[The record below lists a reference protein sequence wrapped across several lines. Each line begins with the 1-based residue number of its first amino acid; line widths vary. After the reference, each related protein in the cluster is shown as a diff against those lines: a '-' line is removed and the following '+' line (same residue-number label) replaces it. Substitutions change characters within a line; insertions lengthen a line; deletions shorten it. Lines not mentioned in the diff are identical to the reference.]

1 MTRPGP
7 EHDTEGEAF
16 DTIED
21 RAFRKLVALVV
32 DDSATQRKLLK
43 LMLKKWNFDV
53 VEAEDGEQAL
63 AILKDREIDFVI
75 SDWVMPGLSGPE
87 LCRAVR
93 ALDQSRYTYFM
104 LLTSKT
110 AKEEVASG
118 LDAGAD
124 DFLSKP
130 MDMGEMHAR
139 LRAGQRLLSMQ
150 QDLVDKNR
158 HITEAFDRLHA
169 VYQSIEQ
176 DLASA
181 ARLQAAL
188 IPDRQ
193 SYCGPVRFGR
203 IYQPSKHVGGDLV
216 GFFKLSDSRIAAY
229 AIDVSGH
236 GVSSAL
242 MTARLSHFFNSQQLD
257 ENIAIRRLP
266 SGEFTPRDPASI
278 TAELNVRMQA
288 EADTDLYFTMIFAD
302 INLDSGLT
310 RFCQAGQPP
319 PAIVRASGK
328 VEFVGTGGPPV
339 GLMPDMAYET
349 SVVRLNPGDRMLLYS
364 DGITE
369 CEDADGNM
377 LEEAGLQRLLD
388 RYRGYEEC
396 ETLERALKDLASF
409 NGSARFDD
417 DISALL
423 FTIP

>member
-1 MTRPGP
+1 MNQQQFL
-7 EHDTEGEAF
+7 HDSAGDALDDAEN
-16 DTIED
+16 

-32 DDSATQRKLLK
+32 DDSAAQRKLLK
-43 LMLKKWNFDV
+43 MTLKKWNFEV
-53 VEAEDGEQAL
+53 IEAEDGEQAL
-63 AILKDREIDFVI
+63 AIAQDREIDFII
-75 SDWVMPGLSGPE
+75 SDWVMPGMSGPD

-93 ALDQSRYTYFM
+93 ALEQTQYTYFM

-130 MDMGEMHAR
+130 MDVGEMHAR
-139 LRAGQRLLSMQ
+139 LRAGQRLLTMQ
-150 QDLVDKNR
+150 EDLVDKNR
-158 HITEAFDRLHA
+158 RITEAFDRLNT
-169 VYQSIEQ
+169 VYQSIER

-181 ARLQAAL
+181 ARLQQAL

-203 IYQPSKHVGGDLV
+203 LYQPSNHVGGDLV
-216 GFFKLSDSRIAAY
+216 GFFKFSDSRIAAY

-242 MTARLSHFFNSQQLD
+242 MTARLSNFFNAQRLD

-266 SGEFTPRDPASI
+266 NGEFVPRDPASI
-278 TAELNVRMQA
+278 TADLNERMQA
-288 EADTDLYFTMIFAD
+288 EADNDQYFTMIFAD
-302 INLDSGLT
+302 INLDSGLM
-310 RFCQAGQPP
+310 RFCQAGQPH
-319 PAIVRASGK
+319 PAIIRKSGRI
-328 VEFVGTGGPPV
+328 EFAGTGGAPV
-339 GLMPDMAYET
+339 GLIPGMEYET
-349 SVVRLNPGDRMLLYS
+349 TVVRLQPGDRTMIYS

-377 LEEAGLQRLLD
+377 LEEEGLRQMLTD
-388 RYRGYEEC
+388 YRDYEEC
-396 ETLERALKDLASF
+396 ETLERILKDLTVF
-409 NGSARFDD
+409 NGSEQFDD

>member
-1 MTRPGP
+1 MNQPAHP
-7 EHDTEGEAF
+7 EPESSAF
-16 DTIED
+16 DDAND
-21 RAFRKLVALVV
+21 RAFRKLIALVV

-43 LMLKKWNFDV
+43 LTLKKWNFEV
-53 VEAEDGEQAL
+53 IEAEDGERAL
-63 AILKDREIDFVI
+63 EIFRKREIDFII
-75 SDWVMPGLSGPE
+75 SDWMMPGMSGPD

-104 LLTSKT
+104 LLTSKK
-110 AKEEVASG
+110 AKDEVASG

-124 DFLSKP
+124 DFLTKP

-139 LRAGQRLLSMQ
+139 LRAGQRLLTMQ
-150 QDLVDKNR
+150 EDLVDKNR
-158 HITEAFDRLHA
+158 RITEAFDRLNA
-169 VYQSIEQ
+169 VYQSIER

-181 ARLQAAL
+181 ARLQKAL

-203 IYQPSKHVGGDLV
+203 IYQPSHHVGGDLV
-216 GFFKLSDSRIAAY
+216 GYFELSDSRIAAY

-242 MTARLSHFFNSQQLD
+242 MTARLSNFFNSKRLD

-266 SGEFTPRDPASI
+266 SGEFVPRDPSSI
-278 TAELNVRMQA
+278 TEELNDRMQA
-288 EADTDLYFTMIFAD
+288 EADTDQYFTMIFAD
-302 INLDSGLT
+302 INLDSGLI

-319 PAIVRASGK
+319 PAIIRGTGGI
-328 VEFVGTGGPPV
+328 EFVGTGGAPV
-339 GLMPDMAYET
+339 GLIPGMEYET
-349 SVVRLNPGDRMLLYS
+349 SVVRLEPGDRMMLYS

-369 CEDADGNM
+369 CEDRDGNM
-377 LEEAGLQRLLD
+377 LEEEGLRRMLEK
-388 RYRGYEEC
+388 YRDYEEC
-396 ETLERALKDLASF
+396 ETLERVLKDLSVF

-423 FTIP
+423 FTVP